1 MKCTLIFFLGTTA
14 TLGTK
19 DYKFPQSSSLNEAI
33 HEGRSSSSR
42 TISSS
47 TDLFE
52 GKICFFWSRLLK
64 KWGTRFTMFLVLVI
78 GFGFN
83 FPRWFEWEMVYH
95 PVEEHTSIPKD
106 SQKLNSKMNE
116 NNETNDMDPSNESN
130 YERIHHVLDDF
141 NTQNITHQYLKN
153 KEQEPALQVHIQ
165 PSSLSNNEQ
174 YFLHY
179 QLIASC
185 IVMILI
191 PAAILLKVYC
201 SFRKAITSRANKNK
215 THKIMLIIISMFVIC
230 HCPKVR
236 IINFCS
242 NFLLCFIIV

>member
-1 MKCTLIFFLGTTA
+1 MKETYLNIFLGTTT

-33 HEGRSSSSR
+33 NEGRSSSSR

-52 GKICFFWSRLLK
+52 GKICFLCSRLLK
-64 KWGTRFTMFLVLVI
+64 KWGTRFTMFLVLVF

-83 FPRWFEWEMVYH
+83 FPRWFEWEIVYH
-95 PVEEHTSIPKD
+95 PVEEQTNIPKD
-106 SQKLNSKMNE
+106 AQQLNSKMNE
-116 NNETNDMDPSNESN
+116 NNDTNDADPSND
-130 YERIHHVLDDF
+130 ERAHRALDDF
-141 NTQNITHQYLKN
+141 TQNITHQYLKN
-153 KEQEPALQVHIQ
+153 KEPETEMAAHIE
-165 PSSLSNNEQ
+165 PSSLQNNEQ

-191 PAAILLKVYC
+191 PAAILLKTYC
-201 SFRKAITSRANKNK
+201 SFRKSTPSRANKNK

-236 IINFCS
+236 IM
-242 NFLLCFIIV
+242 